1 MSAWLFHKVSQ
12 KHTHFADNSEAH
24 STTCRYFSEGSRKY
38 PLPESDYVLGLCT
51 GSFAAAAIST
61 SQTIFD
67 LIPASVEAV
76 LVAFRTALCSLDL
89 RKDIEQSPSQHGR
102 SWSVSVNLA
111 ESEAKAS
118 LREFC
123 TNKVRMAFCA
133 TRIVHFALT
142 CKN

>member
-1 MSAWLFHKVSQ
+1 M
-12 KHTHFADNSEAH
+12 HFANNSEAH
-24 STTCRYFSEGSRKY
+24 STTCRCFSEGSRKY

-89 RKDIEQSPSQHGR
+89 SRDIEQSPSQHGR
-102 SWSVSVNLA
+102 SWSASVNLG
-111 ESEAKAS
+111 ESEAKAF

-123 TNKVRMAFCA
+123 ANKVRMALCA
-133 TRIVHFALT
+133 IQIIHFVLICT
-142 CKN
+142 N